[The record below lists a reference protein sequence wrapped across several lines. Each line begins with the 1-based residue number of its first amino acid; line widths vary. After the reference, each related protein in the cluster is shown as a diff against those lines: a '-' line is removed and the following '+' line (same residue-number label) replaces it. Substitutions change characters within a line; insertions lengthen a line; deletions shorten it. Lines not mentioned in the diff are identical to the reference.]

1 MQNARGCQGNKQ
13 IIRIKTHGWEQFY
26 DTLQN
31 ESLCLDF
38 EQNISV
44 LETGMWF

>member
-1 MQNARGCQGNKQ
+1 MQHARVCQEDEQ
-13 IIRIKTHGWEQFY
+13 IIRIKTHGWEQFH

-31 ESLCLDF
+31 ESVCLDY
-38 EQNISV
+38 EENISV